1 MSTGIYWIVFIG
13 VIVAFGA
20 IGFSAAKQATH
31 VSSYFH
37 KSSLWKN
44 IISLTATDITIGT
57 GIIYL
62 ISGAHTNGGL
72 ILLVPLATACGY
84 YLQAWF
90 LEKYVRH
97 SLRNGR
103 NFLANLSDEIAIQTG
118 RASPFAKT
126 VSFCLVLVFVLL
138 LAFEIFASSKAIAP
152 LLFGG
157 PSAVGESVISMVV
170 FTTTVFYTILGGV
183 NALFKVDRIQVPL
196 ILLFLPVFFA
206 FAVPDWSEFA
216 TVSNRL
222 AASFKFD
229 ADTIVSVTLAVIA
242 AITTQFYSILNW
254 GAVSN
259 IHPNGQRK
267 LLCGVGTLS
276 GLILCIFVLIGLLH
290 PSGGT
295 DPWAEVFSSMAAS
308 ASSQTN
314 GGVIF
319 GVILTLGFSSIL
331 LTTTDAVVINSIM
344 FWYDNVLNKNS
355 GSAESSPKELGA
367 IRKIGLVAFSGSF
380 VVLSLLNYLQPDPFY
395 LLLSMASGITAF
407 APFIFL
413 AGILSATEGRLRV
426 ISPGV
431 VRFFLLVFL
440 ITGAAS
446 VWLLLTKS
454 HLVAYVGGSA
464 FVLSCLGCTVIWAKS
479 LRLPKPA

>member
-1 MSTGIYWIVFIG
+1 MNMPNWIYWLVFVG
-13 VIVAFGA
+13 VIVAFGV
-20 IGFSAAKQATH
+20 IGFSASKQATR
-31 VSSYFH
+31 VSLYFH

-62 ISGAHTNGGL
+62 ISGAHANGGL
-72 ILLVPLATACGY
+72 ILLIPLATACGY

-97 SLRNGR
+97 SLRDGR
-103 NFLANLSDEIAIQTG
+103 NFLANLNDEIAIQTG
-118 RASPFAKT
+118 KASPFAKT
-126 VSFCLVLVFVLL
+126 VSFCLVSVFVLL

-157 PSAVGESVISMVV
+157 PSPVGESVISMVV
-170 FTTTVFYTILGGV
+170 FATTVFYTILGGV

-196 ILLFLPVFFA
+196 ILLFLPAFFA
-206 FAVPDWSEFA
+206 FAVPDWSDFA
-216 TVSNRL
+216 AVSNRL
-222 AASFKFD
+222 TASFKFD
-229 ADTIVSVTLAVIA
+229 ANTIVSVGLAVIA
-242 AITTQFYSILNW
+242 AIATQFYSILNW

-259 IHPNGQRK
+259 IPPRSQRK

-276 GLILCIFVLIGLLH
+276 GLILCVFVLVGLLH
-290 PSGGT
+290 PSTGN
-295 DPWAEVFSSMAAS
+295 DPWAELFSSMAVT
-308 ASSQTN
+308 ASSQTIS
-314 GGVIF
+314 GVML

-344 FWYDNVLNKNS
+344 FWYDNVLSKNS
-355 GSAESSPKELGA
+355 ASDESSPKELGA

-380 VVLSLLNYLQPDPFY
+380 VVLSILNYLQPDPFY

-413 AGILSATEGRLRV
+413 AGVLSATEGKLKV
-426 ISPGV
+426 ISPRV

-440 ITGAAS
+440 ITGVAS
-446 VWLLLTKS
+446 IWLLMTKS

-464 FVLSCLGCTVIWAKS
+464 FVVSCIGCAAIWVKS
-479 LRLPKPA
+479 LKLT